1 MCRGV
6 RSSSSRDEFV
16 DYADIPDILK
26 VQEIHEEGLPIL
38 SRSAAGKYQ
47 LPYNTHKAGT
57 ADHPPPLS
65 TPLVCAMNVMWLPV
79 LAGVCSLLPGQIFVK
94 CRKCDGVTVS
104 ISLPLYR
111 SIIHFIH
118 LPNIYLPPPSLLPSP
133 PATLSTPSAENWS
146 HDVSWPDPSY
156 QMASIS
162 LMEMAALEHFPIIS
176 WFSSSTSQW
185 FN

>member
-1 MCRGV
+1 MQI
-6 RSSSSRDEFV
+6 SQTFWKSRKFMRRDF
-16 DYADIPDILK
+16 P
-26 VQEIHEEGLPIL
+26 L

-79 LAGVCSLLPGQIFVK
+79 LAVVCSLLPGQIFVK

-111 SIIHFIH
+111 SIIH
-118 LPNIYLPPPSLLPSP
+118 LPNIYLPPPSLLYPHPQQHWVHPVLRTGPMMCPDLTPAIRWHPS
-133 PATLSTPSAENWS
+133 LSWRWRPWN
-146 HDVSWPDPSY
+146 
-156 QMASIS
+156 I
-162 LMEMAALEHFPIIS
+162 FP
-176 WFSSSTSQW
+176 
-185 FN
+185 